1 MLSFPYPSTCVTRE
15 LPLAYGQ
22 APFTHADI
30 LRHLSS
36 SHPFPSQLFV
46 GAVKGRT
53 MSLKITNSETNGTSV
68 VTLDGRIVL
77 GEEGDALRE
86 KLKNLI
92 GAGKKQIVVN
102 MELIKSID
110 SAGLGTLFAA
120 HVSAEARGASLK
132 LCNVSCRFQEVLQ
145 TTRLA
150 TVFQI
155 FNTEAVAVKSFSNE
169 AHRKAALSERNGIS

>member
-1 MLSFPYPSTCVTRE
+1 
-15 LPLAYGQ
+15 
-22 APFTHADI
+22 
-30 LRHLSS
+30 
-36 SHPFPSQLFV
+36 
-46 GAVKGRT
+46 

-77 GEEGDALRE
+77 GDEGDALRD
-86 KLKNLI
+86 KLKSLI
-92 GAGKKQIVVN
+92 AEGKKQIVVN

-120 HVSAEARGASLK
+120 HFSAEAQGASLK
-132 LCNVSCRFQEVLQ
+132 LCNLGCRFQEVLQ

-155 FNTEAVAVKSFSNE
+155 CNTEAVAVKSFSN
-169 AHRKAALSERNGIS
+169 

>member
-1 MLSFPYPSTCVTRE
+1 
-15 LPLAYGQ
+15 
-22 APFTHADI
+22 
-30 LRHLSS
+30 
-36 SHPFPSQLFV
+36 
-46 GAVKGRT
+46 

-77 GEEGDALRE
+77 GNEGDALRD
-86 KLKNLI
+86 KLKSLI
-92 GAGKKQIVVN
+92 AEGKKQIVVN

-120 HVSAEARGASLK
+120 HLSAEAQGASLK
-132 LCNVSCRFQEVLQ
+132 LCNLGGRFQEVLK

-155 FNTEAVAVKSFSNE
+155 CNTEAVAVKSFSN
-169 AHRKAALSERNGIS
+169 